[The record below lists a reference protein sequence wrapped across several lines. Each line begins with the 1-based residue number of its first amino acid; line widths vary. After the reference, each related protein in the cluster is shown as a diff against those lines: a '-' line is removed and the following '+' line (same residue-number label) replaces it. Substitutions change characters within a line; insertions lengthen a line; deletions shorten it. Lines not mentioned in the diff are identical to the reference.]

1 MNQIKCGNIFF
12 SNGKS
17 MRMSDVII
25 SVIDRKQP
33 VIQIGN
39 GDIFSTSQKLEEK
52 RKCRSLC
59 KFHTQLLVFYI
70 LTKLHFVSIFSAQ
83 FQISSQIL

>member
-12 SNGKS
+12 SNGKI

-25 SVIDRKQP
+25 SAIDRKQP
-33 VIQIGN
+33 VIEIRTR
-39 GDIFSTSQKLEEK
+39 DIFSTSQKLEEK
-52 RKCRSLC
+52 RKDRSLC

-70 LTKLHFVSIFSAQ
+70 LIQFHFVSIFSEA
-83 FQISSQIL
+83 L